1 MNLSFSIC
9 EHLSQLSFVNNSS
22 GWMAVFDVDSAKS
35 WDEKIYARDETFGGK
50 TIHVVGL

>member
-1 MNLSFSIC
+1 MKLSFPIC
-9 EHLSQLSFVNNSS
+9 EQLFQLSIVNNSS

-35 WDEKIYARDETFGGK
+35 WDEKLFLRDETCDGK

>member
-1 MNLSFSIC
+1 MNLSFSIGD
-9 EHLSQLSFVNNSS
+9 HLSQLSFVNNSS

-35 WDEKIYARDETFGGK
+35 WDEKIYARDETFDGK